1 MPIAPLVGSALI
13 SGASSLLGGIFG
25 GASNRSANREAN
37 ATNLAIARETNQNQY
52 QMFQEQNAFN
62 ERMYNQM
69 QQYNTP
75 AAQMQRYQEAGINPY
90 IAAGNVQ
97 TGNAQSSL
105 QSAQAPQLQMP
116 QVAPALGMG
125 DAIQNSFSQIGNVL
139 SQYAQN
145 ELALSQAQKNR
156 SESRW
161 IDQLNAAKLSQMS
174 AQTNNLQQQ
183 GSLLGLDFK
192 MKSETLG
199 NFIKLSDLSVVNAEK
214 TNEQL
219 EVITQ
224 SARFENAL
232 KNINLGIQSKH
243 GEDMFVAQLSKTL
256 AESFATQAGVRQ
268 RDAQISIDRQNA
280 DTNAKNAQTNAAVGA
295 AQIQNLVANAIKATE
310 EATGVKIDNETSR
323 KIQNFVVD
331 TYHSDAKTA
340 SNNAKLSYHNA
351 RIAGNEDDYWG
362 ANRAVNG
369 FGQIT
374 GALGTGLGVFLG
386 YKAIGGKAGLKKM
399 FSKAPKIGF
408 K

>member
-1 MPIAPLVGSALI
+1 MDPLLGSALI
-13 SGASSLLGGIFG
+13 SGASSLLGGLFG
-25 GASNRSANREAN
+25 SGAQSSANR
-37 ATNLAIARETNQNQY
+37 TNLQIARETNQMQY

-75 AAQMQRYQEAGINPY
+75 AAQMQRYNDAGINPY

-97 TGNAQSSL
+97 SGNAQSAL
-105 QSAQAPQLQMP
+105 QSAQPLPLHTAQVMP
-116 QVAPALGMG
+116 V
-125 DAIQNSFSQIGNVL
+125 DAFKDSFSQIGNVI

-156 SESRW
+156 AEAGWVDRLNGA
-161 IDQLNAAKLSQMS
+161 QLNKMS
-174 AQTNNLQQQ
+174 AETNNLYQQ
-183 GSLLGLDFK
+183 GSLLGLDYK
-192 MKSETLG
+192 LKNDTLG
-199 NFIKLSDLSVVNAEK
+199 NYIKLSDLSVLNAEK

-219 EVITQ
+219 DVIIQ

-232 KNINLGIQSKH
+232 KNINLGIQSKY
-243 GEDMFVAQLSKTL
+243 GERLFVATLSKTL
-256 AESFATQAGVRQ
+256 AESFATNAGVRQ
-268 RDAQISIDRQNA
+268 RDAQIAIDKQNA
-280 DTNAKNAQTNAAVGA
+280 NTNAAVGS

-340 SNNAKLSYHNA
+340 ANNAKYSYHNA
-351 RIAGNEDDYWG
+351 SIIESDDEYKG
-362 ANRAVNG
+362 VNRVTNG
-369 FGQIT
+369 LGQVT

-386 YKAIGGKAGLKKM
+386 YKALGGKAGIKKM
-399 FSKAPKIGF
+399 FGKAPKIGF
-408 K
+408 FK

>member
-1 MPIAPLVGSALI
+1 MVPLVAASLI
-13 SGASSLLGGIFG
+13 SGGASLLGGLANS
-25 GASNRSANREAN
+25 ASQSSANRAN
-37 ATNLAIARETNQNQY
+37 LQIARETNQMQY

-75 AAQMQRYQEAGINPY
+75 AAQMQRYNDAGINPY

-97 TGNAQSSL
+97 TGNAQSAL
-105 QSAQAPQLQMP
+105 QSAQPLPLHTAQMM
-116 QVAPALGMG
+116 PATGIG
-125 DAIQNSFSQIGNVL
+125 DSFNQIGNVI

-145 ELALSQAQKNR
+145 ELALSQAGKNR
-156 SESRW
+156 AETNW
-161 IDQLNAAKLSQMS
+161 IDILNRANLGKLSAETS
-174 AQTNNLQQQ
+174 NLQQQ

-192 MKSETLG
+192 LKNSTLG
-199 NFIKLSDLSVVNAEK
+199 NYIKLSDLSVINAEK

-219 EVITQ
+219 DVITQ
-224 SARFENAL
+224 SARLENTL
-232 KNINLGIQSKH
+232 KNINLGIQSKY
-243 GEDMFVAQLSKTL
+243 GERLFVAQLSKTL
-256 AESFATQAGVRQ
+256 AESFATQAGVSQ
-268 RDAQISIDRQNA
+268 RDAQIAIDKQNA
-280 DTNAKNAQTNAAVGA
+280 NTNAAVGA

-340 SNNAKLSYHNA
+340 SNNAKSSYHNA

-369 FGQIT
+369 MGQIT

-386 YKAIGGKAGLKKM
+386 YKAIGGKAGIKKM

-408 K
+408 LK